1 MSSNMIMFCTYCM
14 HKKGKESLFVTTG
27 DAESLAAFSGL
38 TVGGA
43 AQPLTSI
50 L

>member
-1 MSSNMIMFCTYCM
+1 MIMFWTYCM
-14 HKKGKESLFVTTG
+14 HKKKGKESLFVTTG